1 MTIKYLKKATKT
13 ASTDDTKTKEIVQNL
28 LKELEKS
35 KEEGC
40 KELTKKFDKYDGEII
55 VSKEKIE
62 EIKKKLDQ
70 KTKDDIRFSYDRV
83 KKFAEAQLKNYGQDF
98 EVELS
103 NGLYAG
109 QKLVPVNTAGCYIP
123 GGRYAHIASAVMSV
137 TTAKV
142 AGVKNIIACSPPK
155 ENIGA
160 HPSIIY
166 TADLCGADVILN
178 LGGVPAIAA
187 MTYGLFGNAPADILV
202 GPGNQFVAEAKRILF
217 GKVGIDLFAGPTEI
231 GIIADETADPEIV
244 AVDLVGQAEHGYNSP
259 AWLYTTSQ
267 KLADTVMKRV
277 PELIDELPEVPRLSA
292 EAAWRDYGEVIL
304 CDTNE
309 EMVKVSD
316 DYAPEHLE
324 LQTKNLKWFA
334 MPAVAGMALDLGG
347 IQYTAAPSNGF
358 YMGTEIGSLN
368 LSDKRRYNILP
379 MVAKMMEL
387 DVSEERTLWRD
398 KALVEVNIAVLYSF
412 KKQGV
417 RMLDHHALSEF
428 FMRFNE
434 EEEKMVVD
442 QPTEH
447 RQESIVHTVSDTVM
461 ESCAPLMQLMV
472 TLVVRI
478 WPLEYWSP
486 PVMSLCCRGQWMM
499 WRVHREE
506 SGGKKRGEKRKTNA
520 SSVFRFP
527 TCLFQ
532 EMRKIDTRCPQ
543 IATLCGLNDHK
554 ASLTSRLVLCCCC
567 STQTLQTPQRLL
579 LPFPATCSFWIAPP
593 RLSHA
598 LVLWRNFVFQR
609 TISAT

>member
-62 EIKKKLDQ
+62 DIKKKLDQ
-70 KTKDDIRFSYDRV
+70 KTKNDIKFSYDRV

-267 KLADTVMKRV
+267 KLADAVLKRV
-277 PELIDELPEVPRLSA
+277 PELIEELPEVPRLSA

-324 LQTKNLKWFA
+324 LQTKNLKWFHER
-334 MPAVAGMALDLGG
+334 LKN
-347 IQYTAAPSNGF
+347 Y
-358 YMGTEIGSLN
+358 GSLFIGEETTVAYG
-368 LSDKRRYNILP
+368 DKCSGTNHILP
-379 MVAKMMEL
+379 TKGAGKYTGGLFVGKFIK
-387 DVSEERTLWRD
+387 TL
-398 KALVEVNIAVLYSF
+398 S
-412 KKQGV
+412 
-417 RMLDHHALSEF
+417 
-428 FMRFNE
+428 
-434 EEEKMVVD
+434 
-442 QPTEH
+442 
-447 RQESIVHTVSDTVM
+447 
-461 ESCAPLMQLMV
+461 
-472 TLVVRI
+472 
-478 WPLEYWSP
+478 
-486 PVMSLCCRGQWMM
+486 
-499 WRVHREE
+499 
-506 SGGKKRGEKRKTNA
+506 
-520 SSVFRFP
+520 
-527 TCLFQ
+527 
-532 EMRKIDTRCPQ
+532 
-543 IATLCGLNDHK
+543 
-554 ASLTSRLVLCCCC
+554 
-567 STQTLQTPQRLL
+567 
-579 LPFPATCSFWIAPP
+579 
-593 RLSHA
+593 
-598 LVLWRNFVFQR
+598 FQR
-609 TISAT
+609 MTKESTKEVGAAAARISRYEGMEAHARTGDVRLRKYGYSN

>member
-62 EIKKKLDQ
+62 DIKKKLDQ

-231 GIIADETADPEIV
+231 GVIADETADPEIV

-267 KLADTVMKRV
+267 KLADAVLKRV
-277 PELIDELPEVPRLSA
+277 PELIEELPEVPRLSA

-304 CDTNE
+304 CNTNE

-324 LQTKNLKWFA
+324 LQTKNLKWFHER
-334 MPAVAGMALDLGG
+334 LKN
-347 IQYTAAPSNGF
+347 Y
-358 YMGTEIGSLN
+358 GSLFIGEETTVAYG
-368 LSDKRRYNILP
+368 DKCSGTNHILP
-379 MVAKMMEL
+379 TKGAGKYTGGLFVGKFIK
-387 DVSEERTLWRD
+387 TL
-398 KALVEVNIAVLYSF
+398 S
-412 KKQGV
+412 
-417 RMLDHHALSEF
+417 
-428 FMRFNE
+428 
-434 EEEKMVVD
+434 
-442 QPTEH
+442 
-447 RQESIVHTVSDTVM
+447 
-461 ESCAPLMQLMV
+461 
-472 TLVVRI
+472 
-478 WPLEYWSP
+478 
-486 PVMSLCCRGQWMM
+486 
-499 WRVHREE
+499 
-506 SGGKKRGEKRKTNA
+506 
-520 SSVFRFP
+520 
-527 TCLFQ
+527 
-532 EMRKIDTRCPQ
+532 
-543 IATLCGLNDHK
+543 
-554 ASLTSRLVLCCCC
+554 
-567 STQTLQTPQRLL
+567 
-579 LPFPATCSFWIAPP
+579 
-593 RLSHA
+593 
-598 LVLWRNFVFQR
+598 FQR
-609 TISAT
+609 MTKESTKEVGAAAARISRYEGMEAHARTGDVRLRKYGYSN

>member
-40 KELTKKFDKYDGEII
+40 KELTNKFDKYEGEII

-62 EIKKKLDQ
+62 DIKKKLDQ
-70 KTKDDIRFSYDRV
+70 KTKDDVKFSHDRV

-103 NGLYAG
+103 KGLYAG

-142 AGVKNIIACSPPK
+142 AGVKNIVACSPPK
-155 ENIGA
+155 EKVGA

-259 AWLYTTSQ
+259 CWLYTKS
-267 KLADTVMKRV
+267 KKIADEVIKRV
-277 PELIDELPEVPRLSA
+277 PDLIEKLPEVPRLSA

-304 CDTNE
+304 CDTDE
-309 EMVKVSD
+309 ELAKVSD

-324 LQTKNLKWFA
+324 VQTKNLEWFHKR
-334 MPAVAGMALDLGG
+334 LKN
-347 IQYTAAPSNGF
+347 Y
-358 YMGTEIGSLN
+358 GSLFIGEETTVAYG
-368 LSDKRRYNILP
+368 DKCSGTNHILP
-379 MVAKMMEL
+379 TKGAGKYTGGLFVGKFIK
-387 DVSEERTLWRD
+387 TL
-398 KALVEVNIAVLYSF
+398 S
-412 KKQGV
+412 
-417 RMLDHHALSEF
+417 
-428 FMRFNE
+428 
-434 EEEKMVVD
+434 
-442 QPTEH
+442 
-447 RQESIVHTVSDTVM
+447 
-461 ESCAPLMQLMV
+461 
-472 TLVVRI
+472 
-478 WPLEYWSP
+478 
-486 PVMSLCCRGQWMM
+486 
-499 WRVHREE
+499 
-506 SGGKKRGEKRKTNA
+506 
-520 SSVFRFP
+520 
-527 TCLFQ
+527 
-532 EMRKIDTRCPQ
+532 
-543 IATLCGLNDHK
+543 
-554 ASLTSRLVLCCCC
+554 
-567 STQTLQTPQRLL
+567 
-579 LPFPATCSFWIAPP
+579 
-593 RLSHA
+593 
-598 LVLWRNFVFQR
+598 FQR
-609 TISAT
+609 MTKESTKEVGSAAARISRYEGMEAHARTGDVRLKKYGYSQK

>member
-28 LKELEKS
+28 LKELENS

-62 EIKKKLDQ
+62 DIKKKLDQ

-155 ENIGA
+155 EKIGA

-267 KLADTVMKRV
+267 KLADAVMKRV

-324 LQTKNLKWFA
+324 LQTKNLKWFHEK
-334 MPAVAGMALDLGG
+334 LKN
-347 IQYTAAPSNGF
+347 Y
-358 YMGTEIGSLN
+358 GSLFIGEETTVAYG
-368 LSDKRRYNILP
+368 DKCSGTNHILP
-379 MVAKMMEL
+379 TKGAGKYTEFPRWDRVKHMISYTIFTRTSCPLPAQGRFSKSGRMRVLGLCSRRLRVNSRVAIMA
-387 DVSEERTLWRD
+387 R
-398 KALVEVNIAVLYSF
+398 
-412 KKQGV
+412 
-417 RMLDHHALSEF
+417 
-428 FMRFNE
+428 
-434 EEEKMVVD
+434 
-442 QPTEH
+442 
-447 RQESIVHTVSDTVM
+447 
-461 ESCAPLMQLMV
+461 
-472 TLVVRI
+472 
-478 WPLEYWSP
+478 
-486 PVMSLCCRGQWMM
+486 
-499 WRVHREE
+499 
-506 SGGKKRGEKRKTNA
+506 
-520 SSVFRFP
+520 
-527 TCLFQ
+527 
-532 EMRKIDTRCPQ
+532 
-543 IATLCGLNDHK
+543 
-554 ASLTSRLVLCCCC
+554 
-567 STQTLQTPQRLL
+567 
-579 LPFPATCSFWIAPP
+579 
-593 RLSHA
+593 
-598 LVLWRNFVFQR
+598 
-609 TISAT
+609 

>member
-55 VSKEKIE
+55 ISKEKIE

-70 KTKDDIRFSYDRV
+70 KTKDDIKFSYDRV

-160 HPSIIY
+160 HPAIIY

-231 GIIADETADPEIV
+231 GIIADDTADPEIV

-267 KLADTVMKRV
+267 KLADAVMKRV

-324 LQTKNLKWFA
+324 LQTKDLKWFHEK
-334 MPAVAGMALDLGG
+334 LKN
-347 IQYTAAPSNGF
+347 Y
-358 YMGTEIGSLN
+358 GSLFIGEETTVAYG
-368 LSDKRRYNILP
+368 DKCSGTNHILP
-379 MVAKMMEL
+379 TKGAGKYTGGLFVGKFIK
-387 DVSEERTLWRD
+387 TL
-398 KALVEVNIAVLYSF
+398 S
-412 KKQGV
+412 
-417 RMLDHHALSEF
+417 
-428 FMRFNE
+428 
-434 EEEKMVVD
+434 
-442 QPTEH
+442 
-447 RQESIVHTVSDTVM
+447 
-461 ESCAPLMQLMV
+461 
-472 TLVVRI
+472 
-478 WPLEYWSP
+478 
-486 PVMSLCCRGQWMM
+486 
-499 WRVHREE
+499 
-506 SGGKKRGEKRKTNA
+506 
-520 SSVFRFP
+520 
-527 TCLFQ
+527 
-532 EMRKIDTRCPQ
+532 
-543 IATLCGLNDHK
+543 
-554 ASLTSRLVLCCCC
+554 
-567 STQTLQTPQRLL
+567 
-579 LPFPATCSFWIAPP
+579 
-593 RLSHA
+593 
-598 LVLWRNFVFQR
+598 FQR
-609 TISAT
+609 MTKESTKEVGAAAARISRYEGMEAHARTGDARLRKYGYSN

>member
-40 KELTKKFDKYDGEII
+40 RELTKKFDKYDGEII

-62 EIKKKLDQ
+62 DIKKKLDQ
-70 KTKDDIRFSYDRV
+70 KTKDDIKFSYDRV

-267 KLADTVMKRV
+267 KLADAVMKRV
-277 PELIDELPEVPRLSA
+277 PELIEELPEVPRLSA

-324 LQTKNLKWFA
+324 LQTKNLKWFHDN
-334 MPAVAGMALDLGG
+334 LKN
-347 IQYTAAPSNGF
+347 Y
-358 YMGTEIGSLN
+358 GSLFIGEETTVAYG
-368 LSDKRRYNILP
+368 DKCSGTNHILP
-379 MVAKMMEL
+379 TKGAGKYTGGLFVGKFIK
-387 DVSEERTLWRD
+387 TL
-398 KALVEVNIAVLYSF
+398 S
-412 KKQGV
+412 
-417 RMLDHHALSEF
+417 
-428 FMRFNE
+428 
-434 EEEKMVVD
+434 
-442 QPTEH
+442 
-447 RQESIVHTVSDTVM
+447 
-461 ESCAPLMQLMV
+461 
-472 TLVVRI
+472 
-478 WPLEYWSP
+478 
-486 PVMSLCCRGQWMM
+486 
-499 WRVHREE
+499 
-506 SGGKKRGEKRKTNA
+506 
-520 SSVFRFP
+520 
-527 TCLFQ
+527 
-532 EMRKIDTRCPQ
+532 
-543 IATLCGLNDHK
+543 
-554 ASLTSRLVLCCCC
+554 
-567 STQTLQTPQRLL
+567 
-579 LPFPATCSFWIAPP
+579 
-593 RLSHA
+593 
-598 LVLWRNFVFQR
+598 FQR
-609 TISAT
+609 MTKESTKEVGAAAARISRYEGMEAHARTGDVRLRKYGYSN